1 MFNKGILALGRQIGY
16 DNVIQ
21 IQNLRRFA
29 KKETGQCSARLI
41 LDSEPYTDS
50 LIRSAGGAENFYRIM
65 ELNKK
70 YSRKSMSDMAKN
82 IIDLV
87 LTKFSKKSGTLTI
100 STTTKIGDSIIEG
113 TKFKILHNNAGTRVK
128 GSSYNE
134 SDMFFKLDAVFP
146 NSLSLKN
153 GFPEADK
160 QLSYSENY
168 DFGKLEFNY
177 KAKKGMTQLSTRL
190 DAPVDYL
197 DTIAD
202 IGSNGN
208 IPTMKGV
215 VDSANN
221 LLNNIF

>member
-1 MFNKGILALGRQIGY
+1 MFNKGILALGRHIGY
-16 DNVIQ
+16 DNVVQ

-29 KKETGQCSARLI
+29 KKETGQCSARFI
-41 LDSEPYTDS
+41 LDSSEPYTDS
-50 LIRSAGGAENFYRIM
+50 FIRMAGGAENFYRIM
-65 ELNKK
+65 ELNNK
-70 YSRKSMSDMAKN
+70 YSKKSMSDTAKN

-100 STTTKIGDSIIEG
+100 STTTKIGDNIING
-113 TKFKILHNNAGTRVK
+113 SKFKILHNNAGTRVK
-128 GSSYNE
+128 GSSYGE
-134 SDMFFKLDAVFP
+134 SDMFFKIDAACS

-177 KAKKGMTQLSTRL
+177 KARQGMTRLSTRF

-197 DTIAD
+197 DNLTD
-202 IGSNGN
+202 ILSNGT
-208 IPTMKGV
+208 IPTMKGL
-215 VDSANN
+215 VDTGKQF
-221 LLNNIF
+221 IE